1 MKNVNI
7 EFLSRPPHLD
17 RSFLLPDTPVTIP
30 IYSIT
35 DKHKVLIAGSLDT
48 GWFTKGSCRTYD
60 RLAGTT
66 RMGELTKKVLSTI
79 SPTRVCRKCKMG
91 FRKGSHDCILNFY
104 GTAEAMDFE
113 P

>member
-17 RSFLLPDTPVTIP
+17 RSFLLPDTPVTIS

-48 GWFTKGSCRTYD
+48 GWFTKGSGRTYD
-60 RLAGTT
+60 SLVGTT
-66 RMGELTKKVLSTI
+66 NLMGELTKKVLSTI
-79 SPTRVCRKCKMG
+79 TLTRVCGKCEMG
-91 FRKGSHDCILNFY
+91 FSKDSHDC
-104 GTAEAMDFE
+104 TWCV
-113 P
+113 PK